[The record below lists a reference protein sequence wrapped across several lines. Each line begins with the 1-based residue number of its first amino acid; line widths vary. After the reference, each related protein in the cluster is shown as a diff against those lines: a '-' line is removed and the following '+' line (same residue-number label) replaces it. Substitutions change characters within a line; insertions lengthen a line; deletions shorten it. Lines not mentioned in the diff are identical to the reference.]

1 MVIVTMVVM
10 IVIVVRMDY
19 ICIVSSE
26 PFYGA
31 MVMVPI
37 RPLSARRISSAI
49 SVARIVASIDMTTEM
64 IMTVVP
70 GANSD
75 KRAIR
80 KPFWPVVSIRST
92 LIGRVV
98 IVAIW
103 ARRFWSK
110 LHTKTNLSA
119 RFSRKA
125 QKAKRHNCR
134 SCKIP

>member
-1 MVIVTMVVM
+1 MAIMTMIVM
-10 IVIVVRMDY
+10 IVVVVWMDY
-19 ICIVSSE
+19 IRIVSSE
-26 PFYGA
+26 PLYSA

-37 RPLSARRISSAI
+37 RPFSARRKISAI

-64 IMTVVP
+64 IMSVVP

-80 KPFWPVVSIRST
+80 KPFRPVVSVRST

-103 ARRFWSK
+103 AGRF
-110 LHTKTNLSA
+110 
-119 RFSRKA
+119 
-125 QKAKRHNCR
+125 
-134 SCKIP
+134 